1 MSLVAG
7 PASEEVQVS
16 QRWGLVYR
24 KLFALLQTYAAVA
37 TFLASYFALT
47 VVGNILYFTPVG
59 DSLGGFQILDF
70 SINNFQTAGSLGYWA
85 LLFLPFVV
93 APPIV
98 VAVKRIAAPIAPCI
112 AKIRISTPT
121 YLVALATCYAYASVS
136 LWRANA
142 TGLFLRGNNAV
153 DSVQDRIDLIDS
165 LGFWPL
171 VTIKS
176 LLVALSCYG
185 LIVAIETR
193 KPLWL
198 ALTAANLVAMSVILT
213 MLIMKWPLVLFYF
226 AQIFAIVLFA
236 KRPLFPA
243 IVFSALAL
251 TSYLLVSMVLLRAE
265 IVTQVIDQPSTARQ
279 TKDHLSEQSPAPTSG
294 VLTVLLAAPLNRMA
308 QPFLYYVET
317 FTKEGHV
324 CGTLLDRIKRRS
336 TPCHPSN
343 LIYARMFSDRFAGI
357 GTAPQTAHV
366 TGYALNGMIGAVVEL
381 ALTSIVLGLFAAIA
395 TVNTPATNTVTVLGA
410 LTGYFFSQLPFEGP
424 IVYDHGALWWAA
436 LLLLLAAPNFRKRAT

>member
-1 MSLVAG
+1 MYQKVF
-7 PASEEVQVS
+7 V
-16 QRWGLVYR
+16 
-24 KLFALLQTYAAVA
+24 LLRTYAALA

-47 VVGNILYFTPVG
+47 VVGNLLYFTPF
-59 DSLGGFQILDF
+59 GGGIGRVQIADF
-70 SINNFQTAGSLGYWA
+70 SISNFQTAGSFGYWA

-98 VAVKRIAAPIAPCI
+98 FAVKRILAPMAPY
-112 AKIRISTPT
+112 IRTIKISTPA

-142 TGLFLRGNNAV
+142 SGLFLRGNDAV
-153 DSVQDRIDLIDS
+153 DSVYDRFELLSS

-198 ALTAANLVAMSVILT
+198 LVAGTNVVAMTVILT

-243 IVFSALAL
+243 IGFSALAL
-251 TSYLLVSMVLLRAE
+251 TSYLLISMVLLRAE
-265 IVTQVIDQPSTARQ
+265 IVTKVFEQPSTAR
-279 TKDHLSEQSPAPTSG
+279 TTEDRQSGQKPPAAPTSG
-294 VLTVLLAAPLNRMA
+294 VLTSLMAAPLNRMA

-317 FTKEGHV
+317 FTREGQI
-324 CGTLLDRIKRRS
+324 CGTLLDRLERKS
-336 TPCHPSN
+336 TPCHPST
-343 LIYARMFSDRFAGI
+343 LVYSRMFSDRFAGI
-357 GTAPQTAHV
+357 GTAPQSAHV

-395 TVNTPATNTVTVLGA
+395 TVHTPAANTVTVLGA

-436 LLLLLAAPNFRKRAT
+436 LLLLLAAPNFRKKAT